1 MKIIVKLTDAQLE
14 EAALAGVKRRVDAIT
29 KYRQTP
35 HPGYQAEIEWEYDIR
50 GAIAEYAVCLAFGQ
64 RFSGY
69 VPRNI
74 RGQRDAGP
82 LEVRTLC
89 TDLTRGL
96 AAKWK
101 DPDDQRLVLAIVKK
115 DRVLIVGWETA
126 GAVRAMGKANKY
138 DRHELPQSEL
148 RSVDTLGYP
157 IQFSEQVREYLGA

>member
-1 MKIIVKLTDAQLE
+1 MKVIVKLTDVQLE
-14 EAALAGVKRRVDAIT
+14 EAALAGVKRQVDAIT

-35 HPGYQAEIEWEYDIR
+35 HPGKQLEHEWEYNIQ
-50 GAIAEYAVCLAFGQ
+50 ATIAEYAVCLAFGQ

-89 TDLTRGL
+89 TDHTKGL

-101 DPDDQRLVLAIVKK
+101 DADDQRLVLTIVKR
-115 DRVLIVGWETA
+115 DRILIVGWETA
-126 GAVRAMGKANKY
+126 GRVRAMGKANKY
-138 DRHELPQSEL
+138 GRHELPQADL
-148 RSVDTLGYP
+148 RSVDQLGYP
-157 IQFSEQVREYLGA
+157 IQWSEQVREYLGP